1 MLNSSNGLRTVALF
15 EGAKGLLVLLAGLGA
30 LELLHHNA
38 QPAAEELVQHL
49 RFNPASRYPRIFIQL
64 AQQLTDSQLWLL
76 GTGARSTQTSETTAG
91 SSETFVSP
99 PEIVSSNGVLSA
111 MLTAGTATV
120 KIENSNV
127 LARVYNG
134 LYMPPTLRVRPGDKI
149 RLRLVN
155 ALNDPTNLHYH
166 GLNVSPLG
174 RSDNIFIHVRNSE
187 VFDYE
192 IAIPENHASGLYWYH
207 SHQHALSES
216 QVGGGM
222 SGGLIVDGILDPFP
236 ELKTVKE
243 RVMLLKDSQID
254 GIAISKSVDHSKCV
268 RRNAHVSHPPGRFP
282 GYRGERTTGAVR
294 RRAG

>member
-1 MLNSSNGLRTVALF
+1 LNSSNGLRTVVLF

-64 AQQLTDSQLWLL
+64 ARQLTDSQLWLL

-134 LYMPPTLRVRPGDKI
+134 LYMPPTLRVRPEGT
-149 RLRLVN
+149 R
-155 ALNDPTNLHYH
+155 
-166 GLNVSPLG
+166 
-174 RSDNIFIHVRNSE
+174 
-187 VFDYE
+187 
-192 IAIPENHASGLYWYH
+192 SGL
-207 SHQHALSES
+207 
-216 QVGGGM
+216 G
-222 SGGLIVDGILDPFP
+222 
-236 ELKTVKE
+236 
-243 RVMLLKDSQID
+243 
-254 GIAISKSVDHSKCV
+254 
-268 RRNAHVSHPPGRFP
+268 
-282 GYRGERTTGAVR
+282 
-294 RRAG
+294 